1 MKIFD
6 EHHEMFRQAVRAFV
20 QKEVEPHVEEWEEA
34 GQIPKSIWPR
44 MGALGFL
51 GVEYDEKYGGAG
63 ADVLTT
69 AVLCEEM
76 ARSRCASLAMAVGV
90 HTDMASPHLYWTGS
104 EALKERYLP
113 AICRGEALTAIAV
126 TEPGGG
132 SDVAAI
138 RTRAVRDGDHYVLN
152 GSKMFITNGVM
163 ADLYFVA
170 ARIQEERPVAT
181 GPLATGPLA
190 TGPLATGPLATGPLT
205 TGPLTLP
212 SPQGG
217 EGRKRHRGISMFLVE
232 RTTPGFSVSRKLD
245 KMGNRASDTAELAF
259 QDMRVPA
266 ANLLGQEGGGF
277 YEVMRVFQRERL
289 VAGLHAVAGC
299 ERALEDTIAYVQ
311 QRQAFDGPLSGKQ
324 VIRHRIAD
332 LATLIEAGR
341 WLTYAACLKFRDREE
356 AVKEISMVKLFT
368 AEMAQKVAYDC
379 VQLHGGYGYMREYP
393 VERFFRDIR
402 LMTIGGGTS
411 EIMKEIIAKQM
422 AL

>member
-1 MKIFD
+1 MKIF
-6 EHHEMFRQAVRAFV
+6 EPHHDMFRQAVRAFV
-20 QKEVEPHVEEWEEA
+20 QKEVEPHVEEWEQA
-34 GQIPKSIWPR
+34 GEIPKAIWPR

-51 GVEYDEKYGGAG
+51 GVEYDEQYGGAG

-76 ARSRCASLAMAVGV
+76 ARARCASLAMAVGV

-104 EALKERYLP
+104 EALKEKHLP

-138 RTRAVRDGDHYVLN
+138 RTRAVRDGDHYVLD
-152 GSKMFITNGVM
+152 GSKMFITNGVL
-163 ADLYFVA
+163 ADIYFVA
-170 ARIQEERPVAT
+170 ARIQD
-181 GPLATGPLA
+181 
-190 TGPLATGPLATGPLT
+190 PLT
-205 TGPLTLP
+205 TRPLTTRPLTTRPLTLP
-212 SPQGG
+212 SPQRG
-217 EGRKRHRGISMFLVE
+217 EGGKRHRGISMFLVE
-232 RTTPGFSVSRKLD
+232 RNTPGFTVSRKLD

-259 QDMRVPA
+259 AGMRVPA
-266 ANLLGQEGGGF
+266 ENLLGTEGKGF

-311 QRQAFDGPLSGKQ
+311 QRHAFDEPLSKKQ
-324 VIRHRIAD
+324 VVRHKLAD

-393 VERFFRDIR
+393 IERFFRDIR

-422 AL
+422 AI

>member
-20 QKEVEPHVEEWEEA
+20 QKEVEPHVEEWEKA
-34 GQIPKSIWPR
+34 GEIPKSIWPR

-76 ARSRCASLAMAVGV
+76 ARARCASLAMAVGV

-104 EALKERYLP
+104 EALKEQYLP

-138 RTRAVRDGDHYVLN
+138 RTRAVRDGAHYVLD
-152 GSKMFITNGVM
+152 GSKMFITNGVL

-170 ARIQEERPVAT
+170 ARIHD
-181 GPLATGPLA
+181 L
-190 TGPLATGPLATGPLT
+190 
-205 TGPLTLP
+205 
-212 SPQGG
+212 SPRGG
-217 EGRKRHRGISMFLVE
+217 EGGRRHRGISMFLVE
-232 RTTPGFSVSRKLD
+232 RNTPGFTVSRKLD

-259 QDMRVPA
+259 EGMRVPA
-266 ANLLGQEGGGF
+266 NNLLGAEGKGF

-311 QRQAFDGPLSGKQ
+311 QRHAFDEPLARKQ
-324 VIRHRIAD
+324 VVRHKLAD

-393 VERFFRDIR
+393 IERFFRDIR

-422 AL
+422 AI

>member
-1 MKIFD
+1 MKIFE
-6 EHHEMFRQAVRAFV
+6 EHHDLFRQAVRAFV
-20 QKEVEPHVEEWEEA
+20 QKEVEPHVEEWEAA

-44 MGALGFL
+44 MGELGFL

-104 EALKERYLP
+104 EALKEKYLP

-138 RTRAVRDGDHYVLN
+138 RTRARRDGDHYVLD

-170 ARIQEERPVAT
+170 ARIQDS
-181 GPLATGPLA
+181 
-190 TGPLATGPLATGPLT
+190 PLT
-205 TGPLTLP
+205 
-212 SPQGG
+212 
-217 EGRKRHRGISMFLVE
+217 RKRHGGISMFLVE
-232 RTTPGFSVSRKLD
+232 RATPGFSVSRKLD

-266 ANLLGQEGGGF
+266 DNLLGQAGGGF

-299 ERALEDTIAYVQ
+299 ERALADTIAYVQ
-311 QRQAFDGPLSGKQ
+311 QRQAFDEPLSKKQ
-324 VIRHRIAD
+324 VIRHKIAD
-332 LATLIEAGR
+332 LATLIEAAR
-341 WLTYAACLKFRDREE
+341 WLTYAACLKFRDRED

-393 VERFFRDIR
+393 IERFFRDIR

-411 EIMKEIIAKQM
+411 EIMKEIIAKQL

>member
-1 MKIFD
+1 MKVFD

-20 QKEVEPHVEEWEEA
+20 QKEVEPHVEEWEQA
-34 GQIPKSIWPR
+34 GEIPKSIWPR

-76 ARSRCASLAMAVGV
+76 ARARCASLAMAVGV

-104 EALKERYLP
+104 EALKEKYLP

-138 RTRAVRDGDHYVLN
+138 RTRAVRDGDHYVLD
-152 GSKMFITNGVM
+152 GSKMFITNGVL
-163 ADLYFVA
+163 ADIYFVA
-170 ARIQEERPVAT
+170 ARIQ
-181 GPLATGPLA
+181 GQ
-190 TGPLATGPLATGPLT
+190 PLT
-205 TGPLTLP
+205 TGPLTTEPLTLP
-212 SPQGG
+212 SPQRG
-217 EGRKRHRGISMFLVE
+217 EGKRHRGISMFLVE
-232 RTTPGFSVSRKLD
+232 RNTPGFTVSRKLD

-259 QDMRVPA
+259 EGMRVPA
-266 ANLLGQEGGGF
+266 ENLLGAEGKGF

-311 QRQAFDGPLSGKQ
+311 QRHAFDEPLSKKQ
-324 VIRHRIAD
+324 VVRHKLAD

-393 VERFFRDIR
+393 IERFFRDIR

-422 AL
+422 SI

>member
-1 MKIFD
+1 M
-6 EHHEMFRQAVRAFV
+6 
-20 QKEVEPHVEEWEEA
+20 
-34 GQIPKSIWPR
+34 GQ
-44 MGALGFL
+44 LGFL
-51 GVEYDEKYGGAG
+51 GVEYDDKYGGAG
-63 ADVLTT
+63 ADFLTT

-113 AICRGEALTAIAV
+113 AICRGEALCAIAV

-138 RTRAVRDGDHYVLN
+138 QTRAVRDGDHYVLN

-170 ARIQEERPVAT
+170 ARIQ
-181 GPLATGPLA
+181 
-190 TGPLATGPLATGPLT
+190 
-205 TGPLTLP
+205 
-212 SPQGG
+212 G
-217 EGRKRHRGISMFLVE
+217 EGKGAAGPGKRHGGISMFLVE
-232 RTTPGFSVSRKLD
+232 RNTPGFVVSRKLD

-266 ANLLGQEGGGF
+266 DRLLGHEGKGF
-277 YEVMRVFQRERL
+277 YEVMRIFQRERL
-289 VAGLHAVAGC
+289 VAGLHAVAGSA
-299 ERALEDTIAYVQ
+299 RALEDTIAYVR
-311 QRQAFDGPLSGKQ
+311 QRHAFGGPLSDKQ
-324 VIRHRIAD
+324 VVRHKLAD
-332 LATLIEAGR
+332 LATVIEAGR
-341 WLTYAACLKFRDREE
+341 WLTYAACLRFQNGED

-368 AEMAQKVAYDC
+368 GEMANRVAYDC
-379 VQLHGGYGYMREYP
+379 LQLHGGYGYMREYP
-393 VERFFRDIR
+393 IERFFRDIR

-411 EIMKEIIAKQM
+411 EIMKDIIAKQM

>member
-1 MKIFD
+1 MRIFD

-34 GQIPKSIWPR
+34 GEIPKAIWPR

-51 GVEYDEKYGGAG
+51 GVEYDERYGGAG
-63 ADVLTT
+63 ADLLTT
-69 AVLCEEM
+69 AVLCEEL

-104 EALKERYLP
+104 EALKAKYLP

-138 RTRAVRDGDHYVLN
+138 RTRAVRDGAHYVLD
-152 GSKMFITNGVM
+152 GSKMFITNGVL

-170 ARIQEERPVAT
+170 ARIESGTGER
-181 GPLATGPLA
+181 
-190 TGPLATGPLATGPLT
+190 
-205 TGPLTLP
+205 
-212 SPQGG
+212 
-217 EGRKRHRGISMFLVE
+217 RHRGISMFLVE
-232 RTTPGFSVSRKLD
+232 RSAPGFTVSRKLD

-259 QDMRVPA
+259 EGLRVPA
-266 ANLLGQEGGGF
+266 ENLLGTEGAGF

-299 ERALEDTIAYVQ
+299 QRALEDTIAYVQ
-311 QRQAFDGPLSGKQ
+311 QRHAFDEPLSRKQ
-324 VIRHRIAD
+324 VVRHKLAD

-341 WLTYAACLKFRDREE
+341 WLTYAACLKYRDRED

-393 VERFFRDIR
+393 IERFFRDIR

-411 EIMKEIIAKQM
+411 EIMKEIIAKQI
-422 AL
+422 L

>member
-1 MKIFD
+1 MRIFD

-20 QKEVEPHVEEWEEA
+20 QKEVEPHVEAWEEA
-34 GQIPKSIWPR
+34 GEIPKSIWPR

-76 ARSRCASLAMAVGV
+76 ARARCASLAMAVGV

-104 EALKERYLP
+104 EALKEKYLP

-138 RTRAVRDGDHYVLN
+138 RTRAVRDGDHYVLD
-152 GSKMFITNGVM
+152 GSKMFITNGVL

-170 ARIQEERPVAT
+170 ARIQD
-181 GPLATGPLA
+181 
-190 TGPLATGPLATGPLT
+190 PLT
-205 TGPLTLP
+205 TDPLTLP
-212 SPQGG
+212 SPQRG
-217 EGRKRHRGISMFLVE
+217 EGGRHRGISMFLVE
-232 RTTPGFSVSRKLD
+232 RHTPGFTVSRKLD

-259 QDMRVPA
+259 EGMRVPA
-266 ANLLGQEGGGF
+266 GNLLGAEGKGF

-311 QRQAFDGPLSGKQ
+311 QRHAFDEPLAKKQ
-324 VIRHRIAD
+324 VVRHKLAD

-393 VERFFRDIR
+393 IERFFRDIR

-422 AL
+422 AI